1 MATFIAPLPSAFN
14 HEAKDLASE
23 FRYWRQCFNDFCEI
37 NKITDAQTL
46 IKLFRSCVGRHIV
59 TYLEDLPNYGQL
71 TTVKQLLDTVEN
83 RYKKAVNVHAERLNF
98 RSIGINPGESL
109 LDYESRLNSF
119 SKSCEFQNY
128 DRDSAHLEMVLIA
141 APQKIKEKLLLTPDL
156 TLDIAKNILKTMEV
170 GTKWVSQ
177 ASSIKL
183 DNNNDVKIK
192 QEVNFNLAKRDKQK
206 GSNTSE
212 AGGSRKRFACSRC
225 GSNRHASNDKACPAL
240 GKKCNNCSLT
250 GHFAQYCKTKAS
262 RIDAELAKS
271 SKKATAIKNP
281 RQCNNIQANA
291 NDSNEENSDS
301 SQIYS
306 VATIN
311 KIDVKHI
318 YMEVRLNGM
327 PIKMLVDS
335 GSNVTIVTAE
345 VFNKIKFKGHK
356 LALSAEKLMDCQSK
370 EIPVLGEYSVEAQ
383 IGKDKFR
390 EKVLVTKL
398 DKCLLGNSF
407 ITKMKNFDW
416 NNFLTNSSELE
427 CNQINDTKA
436 KLEELKNEFSDIF
449 KENPQSKVKGKL
461 AHLVLKKDAVPK
473 FLPARTVPIAIEKQV
488 DAEIEKMV
496 KQGYWTPVSQSK
508 WATTLV
514 PVPKKDGGVRICG
527 DYKPTVNTQIEIAHH
542 PLPTVELITSKLSG
556 NTVFSKID
564 LKTAFQQLE
573 LDEVSKELCTVNT
586 NKGPFKVNRLPFG
599 VASSPAL
606 WQRTM
611 DSILIN
617 LPGVCCFV
625 DDILVA
631 AKTETEHLNRL
642 KAVFKRL
649 QENDVLIKPEKCV
662 FMTKEISYLGFKIT
676 DKGLFKTDEKIKA
689 IKESLAPT
697 NVSEVRSFLGL
708 VTFYSKF
715 VPNLATIAAPIY
727 QLTRK
732 NVPFDWNEECQ
743 KAFQSL
749 KQELISNRFL
759 TYFNPKLPLIV
770 SCDASPVGLGAV
782 LAHKLPSGEE
792 KPIAYAS
799 RTLSNSERNYSQIDK
814 ESLVIIFAVKHFHFF
829 LYGKDRFTIY
839 TDHKPLISLF
849 GEHAKLPTL
858 VAARLQRWALTLS
871 AYNYKIEHRTGANNG
886 NADALS
892 RKPLVQTNLN
902 AQIDGTINNVLN
914 IETIPFTVTYDEMVR
929 ETRKDRILSV
939 VYDCLLKGREFP
951 QSAEFLPYQR
961 VKDQLNIDKECVL
974 KANRVIVPVKL
985 KDKVMQMLHS
995 EHMGISKTKNLAR
1008 YYVWWPKI
1016 DEDIENLVKS
1026 CEPCQLNR
1034 NDPEKT

>member
-1 MATFIAPLPSAFN
+1 M
-14 HEAKDLASE
+14 
-23 FRYWRQCFNDFCEI
+23 
-37 NKITDAQTL
+37 
-46 IKLFRSCVGRHIV
+46 
-59 TYLEDLPNYGQL
+59 
-71 TTVKQLLDTVEN
+71 
-83 RYKKAVNVHAERLNF
+83 
-98 RSIGINPGESL
+98 
-109 LDYESRLNSF
+109 
-119 SKSCEFQNY
+119 
-128 DRDSAHLEMVLIA
+128 
-141 APQKIKEKLLLTPDL
+141 
-156 TLDIAKNILKTMEV
+156 
-170 GTKWVSQ
+170 
-177 ASSIKL
+177 
-183 DNNNDVKIK
+183 
-192 QEVNFNLAKRDKQK
+192 
-206 GSNTSE
+206 
-212 AGGSRKRFACSRC
+212 
-225 GSNRHASNDKACPAL
+225 
-240 GKKCNNCSLT
+240 
-250 GHFAQYCKTKAS
+250 
-262 RIDAELAKS
+262 
-271 SKKATAIKNP
+271 
-281 RQCNNIQANA
+281 
-291 NDSNEENSDS
+291 
-301 SQIYS
+301 
-306 VATIN
+306 
-311 KIDVKHI
+311 
-318 YMEVRLNGM
+318 
-327 PIKMLVDS
+327 
-335 GSNVTIVTAE
+335 
-345 VFNKIKFKGHK
+345 
-356 LALSAEKLMDCQSK
+356 
-370 EIPVLGEYSVEAQ
+370 
-383 IGKDKFR
+383 
-390 EKVLVTKL
+390 
-398 DKCLLGNSF
+398 
-407 ITKMKNFDW
+407 
-416 NNFLTNSSELE
+416 
-427 CNQINDTKA
+427 
-436 KLEELKNEFSDIF
+436 
-449 KENPQSKVKGKL
+449 
-461 AHLVLKKDAVPK
+461 
-473 FLPARTVPIAIEKQV
+473 
-488 DAEIEKMV
+488 
-496 KQGYWTPVSQSK
+496 
-508 WATTLV
+508 
-514 PVPKKDGGVRICG
+514 
-527 DYKPTVNTQIEIAHH
+527 
-542 PLPTVELITSKLSG
+542 SG

-564 LKTAFQQLE
+564 LKTAFQRLE
-573 LDEVSKELCTVNT
+573 LDEAGKELCTVNT
-586 NKGPFKVNRLPFG
+586 NKGLFKVNRLPFG

-625 DDILVA
+625 HDILVA

-649 QENDVLIKPEKCV
+649 QENYVLIKPKKCV

-689 IKESLAPT
+689 INESLAPT

-715 VPNLATIAAPIY
+715 VPNLATMAAPIH

-814 ESLVIIFAVKHFHFF
+814 ESLAIIFAVKHFHFF

-849 GEHAKLPTL
+849 GTHAKLPTL

-871 AYNYKIEHRTGANNG
+871 AYNYKIEYRTGANNV

-892 RKPLVQTNLN
+892 RKPLVQTNLDN
-902 AQIDGTINNVLN
+902 LIDGTTNNVLN
-914 IETIPFTVTYDEMVR
+914 IETIPFNVSYDEMVR

-985 KDKVMQMLHS
+985 MDKVMQMLHN
-995 EHMGISKTKNLAR
+995 EHLGILKTKNLAR
-1008 YYVWWPKI
+1008 YYVWWPKV

-1026 CEPCQLNR
+1026 CEPCKLNR
-1034 NDPEKT
+1034 NDPEKHSSHSWQYPSNPWERIHIDFCGPFRNHMHLIVVDAYSKWPEVIRMSSSTSTSETIKVLLSLFARHGQPDKLVSDNGPQFTSDEFKEFMLNCGILHIKTAPSHPQTNGEAERFVQTFKNFVKRADHDNNLNQRQIDEAILKFLMTYRCTPHSGTEMSRLI